1 MSVSTGT
8 PTRIAKSSAIV
19 VSIPEV
25 NAMELEPISP
35 ELVLVDPEL
44 ARVARARLVERD
56 RPSAATGFETSERP
70 VEPPPRVREPTE
82 EAPPAPRVVSPS
94 PSPRPRRR
102 SASVLLTISLI
113 GNAILVAVLVGGA
126 RDDRGALTLPAAL
139 RATTT
144 SDVPPVMPDPSS
156 KTDRGALLG
165 NKRAVA
171 PRRPAPKSSPKVVRE
186 TSGEVER
193 KILNLVIQSPRGK
206 LPPALIDSKTGL
218 AKNGLQ
224 AVCRLS
230 SAQRS
235 FLCLVRPAHHRPT
248 EGLYVRYR
256 PGGRG
261 GRGVFTW
268 ARYRSG

>member
-1 MSVSTGT
+1 
-8 PTRIAKSSAIV
+8 
-19 VSIPEV
+19 V
-25 NAMELEPISP
+25 NALELEPISPELEPISP

-44 ARVARARLVERD
+44 ARVARASLVERE
-56 RPSAATGFETSERP
+56 RPQTAPDLEARERP
-70 VEPPPRVREPTE
+70 VEPSPAVREPAE

-94 PSPRPRRR
+94 PSQRPRRR
-102 SASVLLTISLI
+102 AASVLLTISLI
-113 GNAILVAVLVGGA
+113 ANAILVAVVVSGA
-126 RDDRGALTLPAAL
+126 RDDQGALTLPAAL

-144 SDVPPVMPDPSS
+144 SDVPPLMPSPS

-171 PRRPAPKSSPKVVRE
+171 PRRPAPKSSSNVERE

-235 FLCLVRPAHHRPT
+235 FLCLVRPAQHKAA
-248 EGLYVRYR
+248 EGLRVRYR
-256 PGGRG
+256 PRG
-261 GRGVFTW
+261 TGPGVFTW
-268 ARYRSG
+268 YRYRTG